1 MAEPGRRLTA
11 ADLHDTPERRPVRGR
26 EERFSGAVISVR
38 TDRVEMA
45 DGDVVDR
52 DVVVHPGAVG
62 VVALDDDGAMLLVRQ
77 YRHCAGR
84 RLWEPPAGLLDE
96 PGEPALLAAQ
106 RELAEEAGTRADE
119 WHVLVDAF
127 TSPGMS
133 DEALR
138 IYLARGLRP
147 VPDHDRYEGEHEE
160 ADLEV
165 AFATLDDVVEAALA
179 GRLHNPIT
187 VMGALAAARRRDA
200 GWTGLR
206 AADAP
211 WPERPEGAG
220 SKG

>member
-1 MAEPGRRLTA
+1 MTA
-11 ADLHDTPERRPVRGR
+11 GE
-26 EERFSGAVISVR
+26 
-38 TDRVEMA
+38 
-45 DGDVVDR
+45 VVDR

-96 PGEPALLAAQ
+96 PGEPALATAR
-106 RELAEEAGTRADE
+106 RELAEEAQMRADE
-119 WHVLVDAF
+119 WHVLLDAF

-138 IYLARGLRP
+138 IFLARGLHP
-147 VPDHDRYEGEHEE
+147 VPDADRFQGEHEE

-165 AFATLDDVVEAALA
+165 AFAALDDVVEAALA
-179 GRLHNPIT
+179 GRLHNPIV
-187 VMGALAAARRRDA
+187 VMGSLAAARRRDA

-211 WPERPEGAG
+211 WPERPGGAG